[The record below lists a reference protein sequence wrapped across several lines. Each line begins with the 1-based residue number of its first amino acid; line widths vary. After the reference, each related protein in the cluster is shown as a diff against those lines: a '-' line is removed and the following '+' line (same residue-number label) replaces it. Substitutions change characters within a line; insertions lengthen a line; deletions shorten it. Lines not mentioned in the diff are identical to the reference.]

1 MVQFSR
7 IQTTL
12 ILATVLV
19 ICGFAVPNFVSEQT
33 IRGWPDWAQRRIT
46 LAPELQGG
54 TSVLLEVDQNAVRKQ
69 VLTSLFREVR
79 SILHDAHI
87 NLARPVILHSGSI
100 EVRPL
105 KDNFEAALSK
115 LRELSQEFNGVRA
128 VDVTDVGG
136 GLIRLIPT
144 DAGVAEYEPPM
155 FARSIA
161 IIRAKFSHLS
171 AAAERIP
178 ATVEREGASRLRV
191 RVPALGPE
199 EISRRIPWE

>member
-87 NLARPVILHSGSI
+87 NLARPVIARSGSI

-105 KDNFEAALSK
+105 KDNFEAALNQ
-115 LRELSQEFNGVRA
+115 LRKLSQEFNGVRP
-128 VDVTDVGG
+128 VEVTDVGG

-144 DAGVAEYEPPM
+144 DAGVREYEPTIV
-155 FARSIA
+155 ARWIA
-161 IIRAKFSHLS
+161 RLS
-171 AAAERIP
+171 AASEYIP
-178 ATVEREGASRLRV
+178 MTVEREGANRLRV
-191 RVPALGPE
+191 QVPTLAPE
-199 EISRRIPWE
+199 EISRRMPVP